1 MPKKTTISKTT
12 ASKTK
17 TPKTTKDTTPEA
29 KNTQKIEKSTTTK
42 KKAKSPRK
50 TIKKGTIAAINDK
63 IITKSRGEMRF
74 ALYLRKS
81 TEEDERQMNSIEDQ
95 ERICRNFA
103 NSQGDINIVAVFK
116 EQQSAAYANERAEFD
131 KMLSMAEDGKI
142 DAIIAYHPD
151 RLSRNMLEAGKI
163 LDMLKPTKGE
173 TTPILQTLVFPTTAF
188 NNDSGGRLML
198 AVLFSMAT
206 QYSEHL
212 SEQVQRDIDSNLARG
227 ISSGTPKWGY
237 QRSELTGLY
246 EPDKNY
252 DLIKKGWEMILA
264 GKSQAEILD
273 YWKAHDVSY
282 MTKTGVGKASK
293 KICMRHKNAV
303 SRLFHDPIYRG
314 ILCQKDQE
322 VNLIELEVGFKPM
335 VSEEEYNQVQ
345 AMLDGN
351 PQAHRAHKNTNE
363 FTMLRG
369 VVFCSECGSR
379 LQGYLG
385 GHGKDHKIVYYGHR
399 NKTEDS
405 KNCPRQNEITYID
418 KEIDGKMQKVRV
430 PKEVRANIILDALY
444 EVLDGLKPT
453 KADYKRYLAVANQYA
468 NEKTEELRIERQS
481 LSGKLTQLQVNLKRE
496 NENYKN
502 LLAAHNAPQI
512 TITSTE
518 KQITSLESEIVST
531 QNKIATID
539 IKLKKPEQA
548 VMTEKEF
555 LNLLETAADE
565 IKDRNMPGKDVL
577 FRKIF
582 LNAQINKKNEVVFL
596 CKPEFNGLIKHSSV
610 ITGGDMWT

>member
-1 MPKKTTISKTT
+1 MARKTTEPKAQKAKS
-12 ASKTK
+12 TK
-17 TPKTTKDTTPEA
+17 NTKNTPKTT
-29 KNTQKIEKSTTTK
+29 EKTATTK
-42 KKAKSPRK
+42 KRAKSPRK
-50 TIKKGTIAAINDK
+50 TVKGSTIAAMNEK
-63 IITKSRGEMRF
+63 IRALSRGEMRF

-81 TEEDERQMNSIEDQ
+81 TEEDERQLYSIEDQ
-95 ERICRNFA
+95 EKACRNYA
-103 NSQGDINIVAVFK
+103 NSQGDINIVVVFK
-116 EQQSAAYANERAEFD
+116 EQQSAAYANQREEFD
-131 KMLSMAEDGKI
+131 KMLSMVEDGKI

-163 LDMLKPTKGE
+163 LDMLKPAKGE
-173 TTPILQTLVFPTTAF
+173 TVPMLQTLVFPTTAF

-198 AVLFSMAT
+198 AVMFSMAT

-212 SEQVQRDIDSNLARG
+212 SEQVQRGIDNNLARG

-237 QRSELTGLY
+237 QRNELTGLY

-252 DLIKKGWEMILA
+252 DFIKKGWEMILN

-273 YWKAHDVSY
+273 YWKTHDVSY
-282 MTKTGVGKASK
+282 MTKTEVGKASRK
-293 KICMRHKNAV
+293 VCMRHKNAV
-303 SRLFHDPIYRG
+303 SRLFHDPIYKG
-314 ILCQKDQE
+314 VLCQKDQE

-335 VSEEEYNQVQ
+335 VTEEEYNQVQ
-345 AMLDGN
+345 AMLGGN

-385 GHGKDHKIVYYGHR
+385 GHGKDHKIVYYAHR
-399 NKTEDS
+399 NKTEAS
-405 KNCPRQNEITYID
+405 KNCPRQTETVYIE
-418 KEIDGKMQKVRV
+418 KEIDGKKQKVKV
-430 PKEVRANIILDALY
+430 PKEVRAKVILDALY

-453 KADYKRYLAVANQYA
+453 KADYKRYLAVANRYA
-468 NEKTEELRIERQS
+468 TEKTEELRIERQS
-481 LSGKLTQLQVNLKRE
+481 LSGQLTQLQVNLKRE

-502 LLAAHNAPQI
+502 LIATLNAPQI

-518 KQITSLESEIVST
+518 KQITSLESKVIDT
-531 QNKIATID
+531 QNKIADID

-555 LNLLETAADE
+555 LNLLKTAADE
-565 IKDRNMPGKDVL
+565 IRNRNMAGKDAL

-582 LNAQINKKNEVVFL
+582 LNARINKQNEVVFL
-596 CKPEFNGLIKHSSV
+596 CKPEFNGLIKHASV
-610 ITGGDMWT
+610 LSGGDMWT